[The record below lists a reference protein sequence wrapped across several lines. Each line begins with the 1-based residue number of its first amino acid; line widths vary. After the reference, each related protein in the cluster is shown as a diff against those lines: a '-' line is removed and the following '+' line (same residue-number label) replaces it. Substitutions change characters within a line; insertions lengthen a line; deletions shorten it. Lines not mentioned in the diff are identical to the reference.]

1 MHPKKLASQPLLN
14 VLGKNMARTAEGKV
28 KDAVVKI
35 LKDRGAYYFF
45 PVTGG
50 FGRSGVPDVVA
61 CYEGQFIGIECK
73 AGTNKPT
80 ALQHAELA
88 KIDKAKGVT
97 MVVNENNASWVLHT
111 LDAIDDLLTLRGR

>member
-1 MHPKKLASQPLLN
+1 MPKTP
-14 VLGKNMARTAEGKV
+14 EGKV

-35 LKDRGAYYFF
+35 LKERGAYYFF

-73 AGTNKPT
+73 AGNNKPT
-80 ALQHAELA
+80 ALQFAEMA

-97 MVVNENNASWVLHT
+97 LVINENNPSWVLHT
-111 LDAIDDLLTLRGR
+111 LDAIDDLRTLRGR

>member
-1 MHPKKLASQPLLN
+1 
-14 VLGKNMARTAEGKV
+14 MARTPEGKV

-35 LKDRGAYYFF
+35 LKELGAYYFY

-61 CYEGQFIGIECK
+61 CLNGRFVGIECK

-80 ALQHAELA
+80 ALQQVELE
-88 KIDKAKGVT
+88 KIRTAGGT
-97 MVVNENNASWVLHT
+97 ALWVNESHISILKET
-111 LDAIDDLLTLRGR
+111 LTKIKESNG

>member
-1 MHPKKLASQPLLN
+1 
-14 VLGKNMARTAEGKV
+14 MARTAEGKV
-28 KDAVVKI
+28 KDAVTKI

-61 CYEGQFIGIECK
+61 CYEGRFIGIECK

-80 ALQHAELA
+80 ALQLAELA
-88 KIDKAKGVT
+88 KIDKAKGLT
-97 MVVNENNASWVLHT
+97 MVVNEQNVSWVENT
-111 LDAIDDLLTLRGR
+111 LNALDNLDTLRGR

>member
-1 MHPKKLASQPLLN
+1 
-14 VLGKNMARTAEGKV
+14 MARTAEGKV

-35 LKDRGAYYFF
+35 LKERGAYYFF

-61 CYEGQFIGIECK
+61 CYEGRFIGIECK

-80 ALQHAELA
+80 ALQLAELA
-88 KIDKAKGVT
+88 KIDKAKGLT
-97 MVVNENNASWVLHT
+97 MVVNEQNVSWVENT
-111 LDAIDDLLTLRGR
+111 LNALDNLDTLRGR

>member
-1 MHPKKLASQPLLN
+1 
-14 VLGKNMARTAEGKV
+14 MARTAEGKV
-28 KDAVVKI
+28 KDAVIKI
-35 LKDRGAYYFF
+35 LKERGAYYFF

-61 CYEGQFIGIECK
+61 CYEGRFIGIECK

-80 ALQHAELA
+80 ALQLAELA

-97 MVVNENNASWVLHT
+97 MIVNENNVAWIETTLNAIDN
-111 LDAIDDLLTLRGR
+111 LDALRGR

>member
-1 MHPKKLASQPLLN
+1 
-14 VLGKNMARTAEGKV
+14 MARTAEGKV

-80 ALQHAELA
+80 ALQLAELA

-97 MVVNENNASWVLHT
+97 MIVNENNVAWIETT
-111 LDAIDDLLTLRGR
+111 LNAIDNFDALRGR

>member
-1 MHPKKLASQPLLN
+1 
-14 VLGKNMARTAEGKV
+14 MARTAEGKV
-28 KDAVVKI
+28 KDAVIKI
-35 LKDRGAYYFF
+35 LKERGAYYFF

-80 ALQHAELA
+80 ALQLAELA

-97 MVVNENNASWVLHT
+97 MIVNENNVAWIETTLNAIDN
-111 LDAIDDLLTLRGR
+111 LDALRGR

>member
-1 MHPKKLASQPLLN
+1 
-14 VLGKNMARTAEGKV
+14 MARTAEGRV

-35 LKDRGAYYFF
+35 LKARGAYYFF

-61 CYEGQFIGIECK
+61 CYEGRFIGIECK

-80 ALQHAELA
+80 ALQLAELA

-97 MVVNENNASWVLHT
+97 MIVNENNVAWIET
-111 LDAIDDLLTLRGR
+111 TMNAIDNLDALRGR

>member
-1 MHPKKLASQPLLN
+1 
-14 VLGKNMARTAEGKV
+14 MARTAEGKV

-73 AGTNKPT
+73 AGNNEPT

-97 MVVNENNASWVLHT
+97 MIVNENNVAWIETTLNAIDN
-111 LDAIDDLLTLRGR
+111 LDALRGR

>member
-1 MHPKKLASQPLLN
+1 
-14 VLGKNMARTAEGKV
+14 MARTAEGKV

-35 LKDRGAYYFF
+35 LKERGAYYFF

-61 CYEGQFIGIECK
+61 CYEGRFIGIECK

-80 ALQHAELA
+80 ALQLAELA

-97 MVVNENNASWVLHT
+97 MIVNENNVAWIET
-111 LDAIDDLLTLRGR
+111 TMNAIDNLDALRGR

>member
-1 MHPKKLASQPLLN
+1 
-14 VLGKNMARTAEGKV
+14 MARTAEGKV

-61 CYEGQFIGIECK
+61 CYEGKFIGIECK

-80 ALQHAELA
+80 ALQLAELA

-97 MVVNENNASWVLHT
+97 MIVNENNVSWIETTLNAIDN
-111 LDAIDDLLTLRGR
+111 LDALRGR

>member
-1 MHPKKLASQPLLN
+1 
-14 VLGKNMARTAEGKV
+14 MARTAEGKV

-73 AGTNKPT
+73 AGNNEPT
-80 ALQHAELA
+80 ALQLAELA

-97 MVVNENNASWVLHT
+97 MIVNENNVAWIETTLNAIDN
-111 LDAIDDLLTLRGR
+111 LDALRGR

>member
-1 MHPKKLASQPLLN
+1 
-14 VLGKNMARTAEGKV
+14 MARTAEGRV

-61 CYEGQFIGIECK
+61 CYEGRFIGIECK

-80 ALQHAELA
+80 ALQLAELA

-97 MVVNENNASWVLHT
+97 MIVNENNVAWIETTLNAIDN
-111 LDAIDDLLTLRGR
+111 LDALRGR